1 MVFFVIF
8 QLMKRTILFILLFLS
23 LSERL
28 LAFDISGLQPLAPNG
43 VFSTFSAESLQKNKT
58 SVEIAAEKSAEPNFY
73 RFSLKAA
80 YGLSDN
86 LEFNVT
92 IPYVYHYSDER
103 NGLEDIAVGFK
114 HRFYDEKKYGP
125 SLAFLISASI
135 PSGADALTSDGRVAA
150 GLIVSKRVG
159 PFSGHVNLF
168 YVKPGTARVNDEIC
182 LLGGIEFS
190 AAHNLDILSEILV
203 KKNHETHKENQ
214 IEGRFGYRIKT
225 TEYIYTTFGAGLDI
239 KARSPEY
246 RIFLSVNFTTP
257 KEKQKIKKFIE
268 EE

>member
-8 QLMKRTILFILLFLS
+8 HLMKRTILFILLFLS
-23 LSERL
+23 VTERL
-28 LAFDISGLQPLAPNG
+28 FAFDISGLQPLAPNG

-58 SVEIAAEKSAEPNFY
+58 SMEIAAEKSVEPDFY

-80 YGLSDN
+80 YGLRDN
-86 LEFNVT
+86 MEFNLT
-92 IPYVYHYSDER
+92 IPSVYHYSDER
-103 NGLEDIAVGFK
+103 NGLEDIALGFK
-114 HRFYDEKKYGP
+114 HRFYDEEKYGP
-125 SLAFLISASI
+125 SLAYLLNVSI
-135 PSGADALTSDGRVAA
+135 PSGADALTSNGRVGA
-150 GLIVSKRVG
+150 GLILSKRVG

-168 YVKPGTARVNDEIC
+168 YVKPGTARLNDEIY

-190 AAHNLDILSEILV
+190 AAHNFKILSEIIV
-203 KKNHETHKENQ
+203 KKNHEKNKENQ

-225 TEYIYTTFGAGLDI
+225 TEYIYTTFGAGLDM

-246 RIFLSVNFTTP
+246 RLFWSVNFTTP
-257 KEKQKIKKFIE
+257 KDKKKIKKFIE